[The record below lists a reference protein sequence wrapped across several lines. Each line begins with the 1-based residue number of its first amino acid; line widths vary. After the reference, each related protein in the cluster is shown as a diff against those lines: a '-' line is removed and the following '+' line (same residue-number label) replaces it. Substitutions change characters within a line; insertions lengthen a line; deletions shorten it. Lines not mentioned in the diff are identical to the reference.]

1 MSSDIT
7 KKYIKYAELL
17 NKIENNKLYK
27 NKIIK
32 GNKELENQR
41 QYDINKLK
49 EIISEELKN
58 DGISKIR
65 VLGKLFKI

>member
-17 NKIENNKLYK
+17 DKIENNKLYK
-27 NKIIK
+27 NIKIN
-32 GNKELENQR
+32 GNEKLEDQR
-41 QYDINKLK
+41 QHDINKLK
-49 EIISEELKN
+49 KIILEELKY

-65 VLGKLFKI
+65 VRGKLFKI

>member
-1 MSSDIT
+1 MSNNIT